1 MWSFALT
8 PPSIASKSISNNMSR
23 ASFNIKLVIKLLG
36 FMLFLESG
44 ALLLSG
50 LVAWWY
56 KGDDTLWFMISAGIT
71 AASGLIFYFIGR
83 QAKRTNIGKQEAYAF
98 VTLVWLLFSFFGL
111 LPYYLGGY
119 INTIT
124 NAFFE
129 TMSGF
134 TTTGSSV
141 MLNVEIMPHGI
152 LFWRSLT
159 QWMGGMGIILLSL
172 AVMPLLNMGNVG
184 LFAAEVPGPKVDK
197 LQPRISGTAR
207 ILWAIYLILTAAEIV
222 LLKFAGMG
230 FFDAICHALTSMA
243 TGGFS
248 TKNNSVAA
256 FDSPAIEYII
266 IAFMFMAGTS
276 FSLIY
281 WAFTLNFKKLKH
293 NDEFSWYVYVVV
305 IVTVFLAFGLWH
317 VESLPINDAFRTAL
331 FQTVSFLTTTGFTTT
346 TGYMHWEPLLWSVFL
361 VIMLLGG
368 MSGSTAGGIKISR
381 IIILVRQSKCEL
393 KRQVHPNAVIPVR
406 YNGKNLP
413 DTIVASVFGFLVLYI
428 LLVFLGTAILLSEGL
443 YLDDALGAVISSISN
458 VGPGFGAF
466 TQNYFIMPDLSTWT
480 LSFLMLAGRLE
491 LFTVILLLTPWFWRR

>member
-1 MWSFALT
+1 
-8 PPSIASKSISNNMSR
+8 MSR

-119 INTIT
+119 INTFT

-129 TMSGF
+129 TISGF

-141 MLNVEIMPHGI
+141 MLDVEIMPHGI

-207 ILWAIYLILTAAEIV
+207 ILWMIYLMLTVVEAV
-222 LLKFAGMG
+222 TLKLAGMG
-230 FFDAICHALTSMA
+230 FFDAVCHSLTSMA

-248 TKNNSVAA
+248 TKNNSIAA
-256 FDSPAIEYII
+256 FDSPTIEYII

-281 WAFTLNFKKLKH
+281 WTFTFNFKKLKH
-293 NDEFSWYVYVVV
+293 NDEFSWYVY
-305 IVTVFLAFGLWH
+305 IVAIVAAFLSFGLWQ
-317 VESLPINDAFRTAL
+317 VEGQPLSEAIRTGL
-331 FQTVSFLTTTGFTTT
+331 FQTVSFLTTTGYTTT
-346 TGYMHWEPLLWSVFL
+346 TAYMHWEPLLWSVFL
-361 VIMLLGG
+361 LIMLSGG
-368 MSGSTAGGIKISR
+368 MSGSTSGGIKISR
-381 IIILVRQSKCEL
+381 IIILVRQCNCEL

-413 DTIVASVFGFLVLYI
+413 DNIVSTVSGFLTLYI

-443 YLDDALGAVISSISN
+443 YLDDALGAVLSSISN

-480 LSFLMLAGRLE
+480 LAFLMLAGRLE
-491 LFTVILLLTPWFWRR
+491 LFTVILLLTPSFWHK

>member
-1 MWSFALT
+1 M
-8 PPSIASKSISNNMSR
+8 SK
-23 ASFNIKLVIKLLG
+23 ATFNIKLVIKLLG

-50 LVAWWY
+50 MVAWLY
-56 KGDDTLWFMISAGIT
+56 KGDDAQWFLLSAGIT
-71 AASGLIFYFIGR
+71 AVSGLIFYFIGK

-98 VTLVWLLFSFFGL
+98 VTLVWVLFSFYGL

-119 INTIT
+119 INTVT

-129 TMSGF
+129 TISGF

-141 MLNVEIMPHGI
+141 ILDVESMPHGI

-207 ILWAIYLILTAAEIV
+207 ILWIIYLLLTLFEVV
-222 LLKFAGMG
+222 LLKLAGMG
-230 FFDAICHALTSMA
+230 LFDAVCHALTSMA

-248 TKNNSVAA
+248 TKNNSIAA
-256 FDSPAIEYII
+256 FYSPTIEYII
-266 IAFMFMAGTS
+266 IGFMFIAGTS

-281 WAFTLNFKKLKH
+281 WAFTFNFKKLKH
-293 NDEFSWYVYVVV
+293 NDEFTWYVY
-305 IVTVFLAFGLWH
+305 IVLLVAAFLSFGLWH
-317 VESLPINDAFRTAL
+317 VEGLSLGDAIRSGL
-331 FQTVSFLTTTGFTTT
+331 FQTISFLTTTGYTTT
-346 TGYMHWEPLLWSVFL
+346 TAYMHWEPLLWSVFL
-361 VIMLLGG
+361 LIMLFGG
-368 MSGSTAGGIKISR
+368 MSGSTSGGIKISR

-406 YNGKNLP
+406 YNGKNVP
-413 DTIVASVFGFLVLYI
+413 DNIVSTVSGFLVLYI
-428 LLVFLGTAILLSEGL
+428 LLVFIGTAILLSEGL
-443 YLDDALGAVISSISN
+443 YLVDALGAVLSRISN

-466 TQNYFIMPDLSTWT
+466 TQNYYMMPDLSTWT
-480 LSFLMLAGRLE
+480 LTFLMLAGRLE
-491 LFTVILLLTPWFWRR
+491 LFTVILLLMPSFWRK

>member
-1 MWSFALT
+1 
-8 PPSIASKSISNNMSR
+8 
-23 ASFNIKLVIKLLG
+23 
-36 FMLFLESG
+36 
-44 ALLLSG
+44 
-50 LVAWWY
+50 
-56 KGDDTLWFMISAGIT
+56 
-71 AASGLIFYFIGR
+71 
-83 QAKRTNIGKQEAYAF
+83 
-98 VTLVWLLFSFFGL
+98 
-111 LPYYLGGY
+111 
-119 INTIT
+119 
-124 NAFFE
+124 
-129 TMSGF
+129 
-134 TTTGSSV
+134 

-172 AVMPLLNMGNVG
+172 AVMPLLNMGNVS

>member
-1 MWSFALT
+1 
-8 PPSIASKSISNNMSR
+8 MSR
-23 ASFNIKLVIKLLG
+23 VSFNIKLVIKLLG

-50 LVAWWY
+50 LVAWLY
-56 KGDDTLWFMISAGIT
+56 KGDDTKWFLLSTGIT
-71 AASGLIFYFIGR
+71 ALSGFILYLIGR
-83 QAKRTNIGKQEAYAF
+83 QAKRTNIGKQEAYVF
-98 VTLVWLLFSFFGL
+98 VTLVWILFSFYGL

-119 INTIT
+119 INTVT

-129 TMSGF
+129 TMSGL
-134 TTTGSSV
+134 TTTGSTV
-141 MLNVEIMPHGI
+141 MLDIEIMPHGI

-207 ILWAIYLILTAAEIV
+207 ILWAIYLLLTAAEIT

-230 FFDAICHALTSMA
+230 LFDAVCHSLTSLA

-248 TKNNSVAA
+248 TMNSSIAA
-256 FDSPAIEYII
+256 FDSPTIEYII
-266 IAFMFMAGTS
+266 IAFMFLAGTS

-281 WAFTLNFKKLKH
+281 WAFTFNFKKLKH
-293 NDEFSWYVYVVV
+293 NDEFTWYVY
-305 IVTVFLAFGLWH
+305 IILLVTAILAFGLWY
-317 VESLPINDAFRTAL
+317 VENEPLGASIRTAL
-331 FQTVSFLTTTGFTTT
+331 FQTVSFMTTTGFTTT

-361 VIMLLGG
+361 FIMLLGG
-368 MSGSTAGGIKISR
+368 MSGSTAGGIKVSR
-381 IIILVRQSKCEL
+381 ALILVRQSKCEL

-413 DTIVASVFGFLVLYI
+413 DNLVSAVSGFLVLYI
-428 LLVFLGTAILLSEGL
+428 LLIFLGTAILLSEGL
-443 YLDDALGAVISSISN
+443 YLDDSLGAVISSISN

-491 LFTVILLLTPWFWRR
+491 LFTVILLLMPSFWRK